1 MVTELCTYPNH
12 CTDLTDLPIQ
22 YKCPCLCPEEDN
34 DTKFPPIQPL
44 LVINHT
50 QMVSGTRICSISGRI
65 RGFQSGNQTILVT
78 DTHVWMAYKIICELI
93 TRFGPTLLLVVLNVA
108 IIRNF
113 NLSVQRKKKLRANHF
128 IQRSASKLMDRPSK
142 FFAPRR
148 KKLSSATYV
157 YFLTLVYLITV
168 HFFHFKRPNQ
178 KKSFHNPFSCQVFKL
193 VLKA

>member
-1 MVTELCTYPNH
+1 MVTDFCTYPDQCVH
-12 CTDLTDLPIQ
+12 LTDLHIE
-22 YKCPCLCPEEDN
+22 YCPCLCPKDSNAN
-34 DTKFPPIQPL
+34 DSKFPPIQPL

-50 QMVSGTRICSISGRI
+50 QITSGTRICSISGQT

-93 TRFGPTLLLVVLNVA
+93 TRFGPTLLLVILNVA

-157 YFLTLVYLITV
+157 YFLTPAYLITV
-168 HFFHFKRPNQ
+168 HVPILIFQ
-178 KKSFHNPFSCQVFKL
+178 
-193 VLKA
+193 